1 MLEAKLPPPNP
12 ASAAIT
18 RNIQYGVVGLL
29 TAIPRPMAGMSSN
42 SALTTV
48 KLRPPNLAGPNVYG
62 IRSTDPIRFG
72 RATSQNNWSVVNS

>member
-18 RNIQYGVVGLL
+18 RNIQYGVAGLL
-29 TAIPRPMAGMSSN
+29 TATPSSTAGMISS

-48 KLRPPNLAGPNVYG
+48 KLRPPNLAGPKVYG
-62 IRSTDPIRFG
+62 TRSTEPIRFG
-72 RATSQNNWSVVNS
+72 SAINQKSWSVEKA